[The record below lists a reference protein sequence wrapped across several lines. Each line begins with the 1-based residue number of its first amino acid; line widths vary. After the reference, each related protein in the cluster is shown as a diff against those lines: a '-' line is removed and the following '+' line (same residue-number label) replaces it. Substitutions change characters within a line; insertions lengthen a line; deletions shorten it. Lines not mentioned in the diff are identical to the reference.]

1 MDSTPEYDVVIV
13 GGGMAGAALAC
24 ALGRADWR
32 VALVDPAPPAPWTA
46 APAQASLTPED
57 FDRRVVALTRASE
70 EFLRS
75 LGAWDDMAKQ
85 RISPYQ
91 GMYVWDADGTAHIEF
106 QAAELYEPSLGH
118 IIENR
123 IVTGALWNQLRQ
135 LPVQAIPQK
144 VTGFSHLGGPV
155 QLTLGDGSAL
165 LSKLV
170 VAADGA
176 ESPLRRLAAF
186 PTREWDYEQHG
197 LVATVVTEKPH
208 EKTAWQRF
216 LSEGP
221 LAFLPLNGAGD
232 RYSSIVW
239 STTPERARELL
250 AMPDE
255 AFCEALGEALEQ
267 RLGSV
272 VEVSRRQAIPLRQ
285 RHAKHYVKPG
295 IALVADAAHTIH
307 PLAGQGINLGFLDVA
322 VLADELLRARERGID
337 FADLSVLQRFQRR
350 RMGHNLAT
358 MAAMEGFKRL
368 FGADPLP
375 LRWMRNTGM
384 RWLNEQGWLKN
395 QIAALALAQDML
407 PKRWLRDE
415 TLEKPQATELAH

>member
-1 MDSTPEYDVVIV
+1 MDVTPDFDIVIV

-24 ALGRADWR
+24 AVGRGDWR
-32 VALVDPAPPAPWTA
+32 VALVDPVPPAPWQDE
-46 APAQASLTPED
+46 APASQGPED
-57 FDRRVVALTRASE
+57 YDRRVVALTRASE

-75 LGAWDDMAKQ
+75 LGTWEQMAAQ

-106 QAAELYEPSLGH
+106 QAADLYEPSLGH
-118 IIENR
+118 IVENR
-123 IVTGALWNQLRQ
+123 IVTGALWHQVRQ
-135 LPVQAIPQK
+135 LPVQIVSQK
-144 VTGFSHLGGPV
+144 VAGFARMGELV
-155 QLTLGDGSAL
+155 RLTLGDGSSL
-165 LSKLV
+165 TSKLV

-176 ESPLRRLAAF
+176 ESPLRRMAAF

-197 LVATVVTEKPH
+197 IVATVVTEKPH
-208 EKTAWQRF
+208 QRTAWQRF
-216 LSEGP
+216 LPEGP
-221 LAFLPLNGAGD
+221 LAFLPLHGPDD
-232 RYSSIVW
+232 RYCSIVW
-239 STTPERARELL
+239 STTPEQARELL

-255 AFCEALGEALEQ
+255 AFCAALGDAFEQ
-267 RLGSV
+267 RLGAV
-272 VEVSRRQAIPLRQ
+272 VGVSRRQALPLRQ
-285 RHAKHYVKPG
+285 RHAKHYVQPG

-322 VLADELLRARERGID
+322 VLADELLRARERGVD
-337 FADLSVLQRFQRR
+337 FAHLSVLQRFQRR

-384 RWLNEQGWLKN
+384 RWLNEQAWLKN
-395 QIAALALAQDML
+395 QVAALALAQDML
-407 PKRWLRDE
+407 PKRWLSGV
-415 TLEKPQATELAH
+415 PQERVVTTGLAH

>member
-1 MDSTPEYDVVIV
+1 MDVTPDFDIVIV

-24 ALGRADWR
+24 AAGRGDWR
-32 VALVDPAPPAPWTA
+32 VALVDPVPPAPWQDE
-46 APAQASLTPED
+46 APASQGPEAY
-57 FDRRVVALTRASE
+57 DRRVVALTRASE

-75 LGAWDDMAKQ
+75 LGTWEQITAQ

-106 QAAELYEPSLGH
+106 QAADLYEPSLGH
-118 IIENR
+118 IVENR
-123 IVTGALWNQLRQ
+123 IVTGALWHQLRQ
-135 LPVQAIPQK
+135 LPVQVIPQK

-176 ESPLRRLAAF
+176 ESPLRRVAAF

-232 RYSSIVW
+232 RYSSK
-239 STTPERARELL
+239 TPTALPTESAAR
-250 AMPDE
+250 
-255 AFCEALGEALEQ
+255 
-267 RLGSV
+267 RSSHKT
-272 VEVSRRQAIPLRQ
+272 SRSP
-285 RHAKHYVKPG
+285 
-295 IALVADAAHTIH
+295 
-307 PLAGQGINLGFLDVA
+307 
-322 VLADELLRARERGID
+322 
-337 FADLSVLQRFQRR
+337 
-350 RMGHNLAT
+350 
-358 MAAMEGFKRL
+358 
-368 FGADPLP
+368 
-375 LRWMRNTGM
+375 
-384 RWLNEQGWLKN
+384 
-395 QIAALALAQDML
+395 
-407 PKRWLRDE
+407 
-415 TLEKPQATELAH
+415 